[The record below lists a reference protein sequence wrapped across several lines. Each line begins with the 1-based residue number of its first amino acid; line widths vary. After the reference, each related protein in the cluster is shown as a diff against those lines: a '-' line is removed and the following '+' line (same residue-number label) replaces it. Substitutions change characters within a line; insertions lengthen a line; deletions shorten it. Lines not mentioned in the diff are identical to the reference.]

1 MKEIKGFKD
10 EYAFLS
16 NMFPASFSENG
27 ITFSC
32 TESYYMGHKSGIAS
46 DLVRFAGL
54 NGHEA
59 KKLGKTVVLQDDWD
73 TKKLGIMKKA
83 LILKFSQNPDLRDK
97 LLATEDAYL
106 EETNFWKDFFW
117 GVCGGK
123 GENFLGKLLMEVRE
137 ECEKEK

>member
-16 NMFPASFSENG
+16 NMFPASFLENG
-27 ITFSC
+27 VTFSC
-32 TESYYMGHKSGIAS
+32 TESYYMGHKSGLAE

-54 NGHEA
+54 NGYEA

-73 TKKLGIMKKA
+73 TKKLGIMKQA

-117 GVCGGK
+117 GVYDGK

-137 ECEKEK
+137 EI

>member
-32 TESYYMGHKSGIAS
+32 SESYYMGHKSGIAS
-46 DLVRFAGL
+46 DLEVFSKL
-54 NGHEA
+54 NGFEA
-59 KKLGKTVVLQDDWD
+59 KKLGKTLVLQENWE
-73 TKKLGIMKKA
+73 TEKLIVMKRA
-83 LILKFSQNPDLRDK
+83 LILKFSQNPDLLNK
-97 LLATEDAYL
+97 LLATGDAYII
-106 EETNFWKDFFW
+106 EENYWKDVFW
-117 GVCGGK
+117 GVCNGQ

-137 ECEKEK
+137 ELAGI

>member
-10 EYAFLS
+10 KYAFLS

-27 ITFSC
+27 VTFSC

-46 DLVRFAGL
+46 DLVRFSGL
-54 NGHEA
+54 NGFSA
-59 KKLGKTVVLQDDWD
+59 KKLGKTVVLQDDWG
-73 TKKLGIMKKA
+73 TEKLIVMKRA
-83 LILKFSQNPDLRDK
+83 LILKFSQNPHLLEK

-106 EETNFWKDFFW
+106 EETNFHKDFFW
-117 GVCGGK
+117 GVCNGK

-137 ECEKEK
+137 ELA

>member
-32 TESYYMGHKSGIAS
+32 SESYYMGHKSGLAS
-46 DLVRFAGL
+46 DLEVFSKLDGYK
-54 NGHEA
+54 A
-59 KKLGKTVVLQDDWD
+59 KKLGKTLVLQENWE
-73 TKKLGIMKKA
+73 TEKLIVMKRA
-83 LILKFSQNPDLRDK
+83 LILKFSQNPDLLNK

-106 EETNFWKDFFW
+106 EEKNFHRDFFW
-117 GVCGGK
+117 GVCDGK

-137 ECEKEK
+137 ELAKI